1 MSALAGQPLGEVIEA
16 LAAPSPAPGGG
27 SSAAL
32 ACALAA
38 GLAEMTAAIAGASAD
53 PVGAERLDEHRSR
66 AGELRRRALELADR
80 ELSSYRPVLEA
91 IREAPGPADRD
102 PRVGEALAAASGPP
116 LEIAQA
122 AAEVSAIGLGV
133 AERTSPSVHGDVIT
147 SVLLAEA
154 AARSA
159 AALVVANLRQRP
171 GVERVAAAR
180 SAAEQA
186 ASVGRRV
193 LE

>member
-1 MSALAGQPLGEVIEA
+1 MEALGEHTVGELIEA

-38 GLAEMTAAIAGASAD
+38 GLAEMTAAIAGDSAD
-53 PVGAERLDEHRSR
+53 EASAERLADHRAR

-80 ELSSYRPVLEA
+80 ELGSYRPVLAA
-91 IREAPGPADRD
+91 IREAGGRADRD
-102 PRVGEALAAASGPP
+102 RRVGEALAAASEPP
-116 LEIAQA
+116 LEIARA
-122 AAEVSAIGLGV
+122 AAEVGAVALGV
-133 AERTSPSVHGDVIT
+133 AAHASASVRGDVIT

-159 AALVVANLRQRP
+159 AALVEINLGRSP
-171 GVERVAAAR
+171 GDERVAAAS
-180 SAAEQA
+180 SAAERA
-186 ASVGRRV
+186 AAARERV
-193 LE
+193 LG

>member
-1 MSALAGQPLGEVIEA
+1 VSGLAGQTVGELIEA
-16 LAAPSPAPGGG
+16 LAAPSPSPGGG

-53 PVGAERLDEHRSR
+53 PAASERLDEHRSR
-66 AGELRRRALELADR
+66 AGELRELALALADR
-80 ELSSYRPVLEA
+80 ELSSYRPVLAA
-91 IREAPGPADRD
+91 IREAPGRVDRD
-102 PRVGEALAAASGPP
+102 RRVGEALAAASGPP

-122 AAEVSAIGLGV
+122 AAEVSTIALELAGH
-133 AERTSPSVHGDVIT
+133 ASASVRGDVIT
-147 SVLLAEA
+147 SALLAEA

-159 AALVVANLRQRP
+159 ATLVETNLQRNP
-171 GVERVAAAR
+171 GDERVTAAR

-186 ASVGRRV
+186 ASARRRV
-193 LE
+193 LG

>member
-53 PVGAERLDEHRSR
+53 PAGAERLDEHRSR
-66 AGELRRRALELADR
+66 AGELRGRALELADR

-122 AAEVSAIGLGV
+122 AAEVSAIGLRV
-133 AERTSPSVHGDVIT
+133 AERTSPSVRGDVIT

-159 AALVVANLRQRP
+159 AALVEANLRQRT
-171 GVERVAAAR
+171 GDERVAAAR

-186 ASVGRRV
+186 ASARRRV